1 MAFRAFLNFFT
12 EYALLNKLS
21 EVEFVL
27 LNDCGHYQVRML
39 RRIYT
44 FFFLAVGAML
54 FSAAHAQQPTQFSQF
69 QLNQLY
75 FNPAAAWADG
85 LTRLQVI
92 HRTQYAG
99 YQGTFD
105 AGGAP
110 STQLFSA
117 STAIKNFG
125 VGFTAFNDKIG
136 AWSNQ
141 SFQLAAAYRFA
152 LSNGNLAVGASAGLY
167 RSAIDYNILRARD
180 DGDLLIGTGVVG
192 EIHPDVNLGIRYE
205 TAAYYV
211 GLSANHLLNAK
222 YKLGQD
228 LATNPLVPTYYLNG
242 GVNLEI
248 GYLFEVQPFAIVKS
262 DFSSPIAV
270 EGGVM
275 GTYNQRY
282 WAGISYRNQ
291 DALIFMGGINLMANQ
306 SLRLSGAYDLVI
318 GAPSLKT
325 PSSYE
330 VMLSYQ
336 LPAPKFG
343 KKTIV
348 RTPRFRF

>member
-1 MAFRAFLNFFT
+1 
-12 EYALLNKLS
+12 
-21 EVEFVL
+21 
-27 LNDCGHYQVRML
+27 ML
-39 RRIYT
+39 RKIYT
-44 FFFLAVGAML
+44 LFSLAVGVVLCSPA
-54 FSAAHAQQPTQFSQF
+54 FAQQPTQFSQF

-75 FNPAAAWADG
+75 FNPAAAGADG
-85 LTRLQVI
+85 VTRLQVI

-117 STAIKNFG
+117 SSAIKNFG

-141 SFQLAAAYRFA
+141 SFQLAGAYRFA
-152 LSNGNLAVGASAGLY
+152 TGNGDFAVGASAGLF
-167 RSAIDYNILRARD
+167 RSAIDYGVLRARD
-180 DGDLLIGTGVVG
+180 DGDPIIGTGVVG
-192 EIHPDVNLGIRYE
+192 EIHPDVSLGVRYE
-205 TAAYYV
+205 TAGYYV

-222 YKLGQD
+222 YKLGTE
-228 LATNPLVPTYYLNG
+228 LATNPLVPVYYLNG
-242 GVNLEI
+242 GLNLEI
-248 GYLFEVQPFAIVKS
+248 GYLWEVQPFAMVKS
-262 DFSSPIAV
+262 DFSSPIAI

-282 WAGISYRNQ
+282 WAGVSYRAQ
-291 DALIFMGGINLMANQ
+291 DAVIAMAGINLMQNQ
-306 SLRLSGAYDLVI
+306 ALRLSGAYDFVI
-318 GAPSLKT
+318 GSPSVKS

-330 VMLSYQ
+330 VMLSYR

>member
-1 MAFRAFLNFFT
+1 
-12 EYALLNKLS
+12 
-21 EVEFVL
+21 
-27 LNDCGHYQVRML
+27 ML

-44 FFFLAVGAML
+44 LFFLAI
-54 FSAAHAQQPTQFSQF
+54 AAISSFTALAQQPTQFSQF

-75 FNPAAAWADG
+75 FNPAAAGADG
-85 LTRLQVI
+85 GTRLQVI

-110 STQLFSA
+110 STQLFSG
-117 STAIKNFG
+117 STVIKNFG

-136 AWSNQ
+136 PWSNQ
-141 SFQLAAAYRFA
+141 SFQLAGAYRFA
-152 LSNGNLAVGASAGLY
+152 MSNGNLAVGASAGLY
-167 RSAIDYNILRARD
+167 RSAIDYNVLRARD
-180 DGDLLIGTGVVG
+180 DGDPIIGTGVVG
-192 EIHPDVNLGIRYE
+192 EIHPDVNLGVRYE
-205 TAAYYV
+205 AAGYYV
-211 GLSANHLLNAK
+211 GASVNHLLNAK
-222 YKLGQD
+222 YKLGSD
-228 LATNPLVPTYYLNG
+228 LATNPLIPVYYLNG
-242 GVNLEI
+242 GLNLEI
-248 GYLFEVQPFAIVKS
+248 GYLWEVQPFAIAKS
-262 DFSSPIAV
+262 DLSSPIAI

-282 WAGISYRNQ
+282 WAGISYRAQ
-291 DALIFMGGINLMANQ
+291 DALIFMGGVNLMQNQ

-325 PSSYE
+325 PTSYE
-330 VMLSYQ
+330 VMLSYR

>member
-1 MAFRAFLNFFT
+1 MAFCPFFNFFT

-21 EVEFVL
+21 EREFVL
-27 LNDCGHYQVRML
+27 LNDCGYFPTRML
-39 RRIYT
+39 RRTYT
-44 FFFLAVGAML
+44 FFFLVVSTML
-54 FSAAHAQQPTQFSQF
+54 FSAAYAQQPPQFSQF

-75 FNPAAAWADG
+75 FNPAAAGADG
-85 LTRLQVI
+85 VTRLQVI

-125 VGFTAFNDKIG
+125 IGFTAFNDKIG

-141 SFQLAAAYRFA
+141 SFQLAGAYRFA
-152 LSNGNLAVGASAGLY
+152 LANGNLAVGASAGLY

-192 EIHPDVNLGIRYE
+192 EIHPDVNLGVRYE
-205 TAAYYV
+205 TAGYYV
-211 GLSANHLLNAK
+211 GFSANHLLNAK

-242 GVNLEI
+242 GLNLEI

-262 DFSSPIAV
+262 DFSSPIAI

-325 PSSYE
+325 PTSYE

-336 LPAPKFG
+336 LPAPKLG

>member
-1 MAFRAFLNFFT
+1 
-12 EYALLNKLS
+12 
-21 EVEFVL
+21 
-27 LNDCGHYQVRML
+27 
-39 RRIYT
+39 
-44 FFFLAVGAML
+44 ML
-54 FSAAHAQQPTQFSQF
+54 FSSAYAQQPTQFSQF

-75 FNPAAAWADG
+75 FNPAAAGADG
-85 LTRLQVI
+85 VTRLQVI

-105 AGGAP
+105 AGGSP

-117 STAIKNFG
+117 STAIKNLG

-152 LSNGNLAVGASAGLY
+152 LANGNLAVGASAGLH

-180 DGDLLIGTGVVG
+180 DNDLLIGTGVIG

-211 GLSANHLLNAK
+211 GLSANHLLSAE

-228 LATNPLVPTYYLNG
+228 LATNPLIRTYYLNG
-242 GVNLEI
+242 GLNLEI
-248 GYLFEVQPFAIVKS
+248 GYLWEVQPFAMVKS
-262 DFSSPIAV
+262 DFSSPIAI

-282 WAGISYRNQ
+282 WAGVSYRNQ
-291 DALIFMGGINLMANQ
+291 DAVIAMAGINLMQNQ
-306 SLRLSGAYDLVI
+306 SLRLSGAFDVVTFGT
-318 GAPSLKT
+318 GAKE

-330 VMLSYQ
+330 VMLSYRM
-336 LPAPKFG
+336 PAPKFG

>member
-1 MAFRAFLNFFT
+1 M
-12 EYALLNKLS
+12 S
-21 EVEFVL
+21 
-27 LNDCGHYQVRML
+27 NDCGYFPARML

-44 FFFLAVGAML
+44 FLFLAACAML
-54 FSAAHAQQPTQFSQF
+54 FSAVHAQQPTQFSQF

-75 FNPAAAWADG
+75 FNPAAAGADNV
-85 LTRLQVI
+85 TRLQVI

-141 SFQLAAAYRFA
+141 SFQLAGAYRFA

-167 RSAIDYNILRARD
+167 RSAIDYSILRARD
-180 DGDLLIGTGVVG
+180 DGDPIIGTGVVG
-192 EIHPDVNLGIRYE
+192 EIHPDMNLGIRYE

-228 LATNPLVPTYYLNG
+228 LATNPLVATYYLNG

-248 GYLFEVQPFAIVKS
+248 GYLFEVQPFVLVKS
-262 DFSSPIAV
+262 DFSSPIAI

-291 DALIFMGGINLMANQ
+291 DAIIAMAGINLLQNQ
-306 SLRLSGAYDLVI
+306 SLRLSGAFDVVTF
-318 GAPSLKT
+318 GTSAKE